1 MVDFSVIV
9 PAYHE
14 HANIR
19 PLTTRLFAALD
30 EPKNAELIF
39 VDDNSRDGSVEEV
52 EKLKAEGYNVDII
65 VRTKE
70 RGLSSA
76 VIRGFT
82 DAHGKYLVCMDAD
95 LQHPPERVPA
105 FFHALKSN
113 AFVLGTRYS
122 PEVSMDKDWPLIR
135 RVISAGARMLA
146 RPLTT
151 VSDPMSGFFGIQKDY
166 VLKAKNVNAQ
176 GFKIA
181 LDLLIKAEIPTTLIA
196 EVPFSFGVRTVGES
210 KLTGKVMVYY
220 LDQLKELYFYKFG
233 AVTCVL
239 VVLLL
244 AVLAVLSLVYLVSLV
259 L

>member
-1 MVDFSVIV
+1 MAAFSVIV

-14 HANIR
+14 QANIR
-19 PLTTRLFAALD
+19 PLTTRLFAAVD
-30 EPKNAELIF
+30 EPKDTELIF

-52 EKLKAEGYNVDII
+52 EQLKAEGYNVDII
-65 VRTKE
+65 VRTKD

-76 VIRGFT
+76 VLRGFT

-105 FFHALKSN
+105 FFHALKSS

-166 VLKAKNVNAQ
+166 VIKAKNVNSQ

-181 LDLLIKAEIPTTLIA
+181 LDLLIKAEIPSSMIA
-196 EVPFSFGVRTVGES
+196 EVPFSFGLRTVGES

-220 LDQLKELYFYKFG
+220 LDQLKELYVYKFG
-233 AVTCVL
+233 VVTCVL
-239 VVLLL
+239 VLLVLAAL
-244 AVLAVLSLVYLVSLV
+244 AVLALWYLASLV

>member
-1 MVDFSVIV
+1 MVDFSIIV

-14 HANIR
+14 RDNIR

-30 EPKNAELIF
+30 EPKNTELIF
-39 VDDNSRDGSVEEV
+39 VDDNSSDGSVEEV
-52 EKLKAEGYNVDII
+52 EKLKTEGYNVDII

-76 VIRGFT
+76 VVRGFT

-105 FFHALKSN
+105 FFHALKAN

-135 RVISAGARMLA
+135 RIISAGARMLA

-166 VLKAKNVNAQ
+166 FIKANNVNAQ

-181 LDLLIKAEIPTTLIA
+181 LDLLIKAQIPSSSIA
-196 EVPFSFGVRTVGES
+196 EVPFAFGVRTVGES
-210 KLTGKVMVYY
+210 KLTGKVMLFY
-220 LDQLKELYFYKFG
+220 LDQLKELYVYKFG
-233 AVTCVL
+233 AVTIVL
-239 VVLLL
+239 ALMLL
-244 AVLAVLSLVYLVSLV
+244 AVFAVLVLVYMASLV